1 MNRFTLPFCENTSSI
16 FNQRNKQY
24 FKPLP
29 FVFINRAKIVGRDI
43 SVDIMTRYWLDGF
56 GGPIPV
62 GTRFSATVQTGSGA
76 HQHPTQ
82 W

>member
-1 MNRFTLPFCENTSSI
+1 MNRFTLPFCEYASNI

-29 FVFINRAKIVGRDI
+29 FVFIIRAKIVGRNI
-43 SVDIMTRYWLDGF
+43 AVDIVTRYWLDGF
-56 GGPIPV
+56 RGRIPV
-62 GTRFSATVQTGSGA
+62 ETRFSATVQTGPGA
-76 HQHPTQ
+76 HQRPTQ